1 MEAHLTYIIYSETKN
16 RYYIGSTSVGI
27 DLRLERHNQGGTRS
41 TKSGLPWILK
51 YAKNF
56 DSKTEA
62 LKWERFIKKQKSRV
76 FIEKL
81 INSQENEYS
90 K

>member
-1 MEAHLTYIIYSETKN
+1 MSSHQTYIIYSKTSD

-27 DLRLERHNQGGTRS
+27 DLRLERHNQGCTKS
-41 TKSGLPWILK
+41 TKPGLPWVLK
-51 YAKNF
+51 YVKSF
-56 DSKTEA
+56 DSKSGA
-62 LKWERFIKKQKSRV
+62 LKWERFIKKQKSRI

-81 INSQENEYS
+81 ILSDENEYS

>member
-1 MEAHLTYIIYSETKN
+1 MKAHQTYIISSQTKN
-16 RYYIGSTSVGI
+16 RYYIGSTSVGP
-27 DLRLERHNQGGTRS
+27 DLRLQRHNDGWTRS
-41 TKSGLPWILK
+41 TKSGAPWILK
-51 YAKNF
+51 YLKNF
-56 DSKTEA
+56 DSKSEA

-81 INSQENEYS
+81 INSDENEYS